1 MKALGSL
8 LLLLSGLLASCAG
21 GGVLSLEELAAE
33 PPLPYRLGIDG
44 GGFLLR
50 GGAGRVEPGGRI
62 LASTLFDGKKGSE
75 VIPFERLLDNF
86 RRGRLASSLV
96 VLAEGDPAARAKVAR
111 TRGPGADLE
120 ALRARARKRGCDLLL
135 VIEGVEDAPVLN
147 HGVNGQWPIA
157 SLGWLLIGLG
167 MFVPDHDF
175 EVPVRFKASLRDV
188 YSGKV
193 LQSIVVTPGPFS
205 LSLFQRGSL
214 LGLITSIIVPPPLVG
229 SDPEVVVTKLRRE
242 SRRRLILRMLARL
255 KDPQTDES
263 LKRNLPLRLDLLPGR
278 RGEVSVAIRGRQEVL
293 ALRFSLDGKP
303 LPGSRQK
310 AAALLATEKR
320 EAGQVSYARVLGGL
334 PRRGL
339 LRVHVRDLAGN
350 QVSGSLDLGG
360 RR

>member
-1 MKALGSL
+1 MRVLFAL
-8 LLLLSGLLASCAG
+8 LLLLLGSCAG
-21 GGVLSLEELAAE
+21 GGVLSIEELAAE

-44 GGFLLR
+44 GGFLLTTA
-50 GGAGRVEPGGRI
+50 GGQVEPGGRI
-62 LASTLFDGKKGSE
+62 LASTLFDGENGSE
-75 VIPFERLLDNF
+75 VIPFSRLLDSF

-96 VLAEGDPAARAKVAR
+96 ILAAKDPRQRAKVAR
-111 TRGPGADLE
+111 AGAKAASLETLRG
-120 ALRARARKRGCDLLL
+120 RARREGCDLLL

-175 EVPVRFKASLRDV
+175 EVAVRFKASLRDV
-188 YSGKV
+188 YTGKV

-205 LSLFQRGSL
+205 LSLFQRGSI

-229 SDPEVVVTKLRRE
+229 SDPEVVVRKLQKE
-242 SRRRLILRMLARL
+242 SRHRLILRMLARL

-263 LKRNLPLRLDLLPGR
+263 LKRNVPIRLDLLQAR
-278 RGEVSVAIRGRQEVL
+278 RGEVSIVIRGRQEVL
-293 ALRFSLDGKP
+293 ALGLTLDGKP
-303 LPGSRQK
+303 LGESRKQV
-310 AAALLATEKR
+310 AALLATEKR
-320 EAGQVSYARVLGGL
+320 EAGLVSYARVLSGL
-334 PRRGL
+334 PARGL

-350 QVSGSLDLGG
+350 QVSASLDLRS